1 MTDRFEVGDRFPD
14 VAVQQGDTTQAL
26 YNAAKGECWLL
37 GWSADPDNLA
47 MQRSAANALGAGFLH
62 LRRAEEEGEALQGD
76 VRVPAP
82 LYQRVTGASAED
94 SGVLLLEPSMRVLA
108 RVEASDAGTDPA
120 ALEARLQ
127 RALDAAG
134 VATRRAPSG
143 DPASASVQGSSVAG
157 GVRAAGQPATGS
169 RGSTAPVLIVPRV
182 LEPDLVARVLTWF
195 RGGGEG
201 RDSGVL
207 VHDKGVQQFRLDPAV
222 KMRREAH
229 LDDAEL
235 EGAVHERIMR
245 RALPEMARAFAFE
258 VRQREA
264 FKVLRYAASD
274 AGGYFRAHRDNDA
287 RDVAHRRFAMTLNLN
302 SGEYEGGQ
310 LRFPEFGTRTYEA
323 PTGGALLFSCSLLHE
338 VTDLT
343 AGTRYAMTTFF
354 F

>member
-1 MTDRFEVGDRFPD
+1 MSDRFEVGDRFPD
-14 VAVQQGDTTQAL
+14 VAIQRGETTQAL
-26 YNAAKGECWLL
+26 YNAAKGQCWLL
-37 GWSADPDNLA
+37 GWSSDADTLT
-47 MQRSAANALGAGFLH
+47 MQRSAARSLGAGFLC
-62 LRRAEEEGEALQGD
+62 LRRAEVEGEALEGD
-76 VRVPAP
+76 VRAPAP
-82 LYQRVTGASAED
+82 LYQRVTGANPEAA
-94 SGVLLLEPSMRVLA
+94 GVLLLEPSMRVLL
-108 RVEASDAGTDPA
+108 RVEGVAASADPLALDA
-120 ALEARLQ
+120 LLR
-127 RALDAAG
+127 RALDECG
-134 VATRRAPSG
+134 VIPVRVES
-143 DPASASVQGSSVAG
+143 DSHAS
-157 GVRAAGQPATGS
+157 AAGQASAAGKDEGVRTLAESGGS
-169 RGSTAPVLIVPRV
+169 PAPVLIVPRV

-195 RGGGEG
+195 RGAGEG

-207 VHDKGVQQFRLDPAV
+207 VHDKGEQNFQLDPTV

-235 EGAVHERIMR
+235 EAAVHERIMR

-302 SGEYEGGQ
+302 SGKYAGGR
-310 LRFPEFGTRTYEA
+310 LRFPEFGPQEYEA
-323 PTGGALLFSCSLLHE
+323 PTGGALIFSCSLLHE